1 VIRLSAI
8 SRCFQGVIPSLVASA
23 DATGMPNVTYVSQ
36 VYLVDDKHVALSRQ
50 FFNKTSRNLDENPNA
65 TVEIY
70 DPVTFQA
77 YRLRLRFLRSE
88 RTGPLFDT
96 MAMRIQAIASHTG
109 MEGVFRLVA
118 ADIFEVTR
126 AERVDGFLTD
136 NAPQTH
142 EEISVGG
149 LRTELRGLQLV
160 SERINRAD
168 DLETLLAAALDALA
182 VYFGFEHTIV
192 LLNEEQT
199 GRLVTIACRGYGGGV
214 GAEVAMGEGLI
225 GTVARERRMLRIT
238 GLDESLRYGRAVR
251 RSFVSDGGTSR
262 PEIPLPGLPDAQSA
276 LVIPLSLED
285 RLLGVLA
292 AESRDPMAFG
302 EWDEAYLDIIGNQIA
317 LGIDRVLEAD
327 EPAVDITP
335 PPRAPLP
342 AAVIPPRPRRTL
354 VYYKADDAVFL
365 DNEYLIRNVP
375 GRILWKL
382 LAEWKRGGRTAFT
395 NRELRLD
402 RSLGLPE
409 VKDNLESR
417 LILLRHRLREK
428 CPEISIAST
437 GRGKFQLEI
446 GADLELAERRRK
458 KKWRTGNPACPAETK
473 GGQAGLPV
481 LH

>member
-1 VIRLSAI
+1 MIKLPTI
-8 SRCFQGVIPSLVASA
+8 WRCFQGAIPSLVASA
-23 DATGMPNVTYVSQ
+23 DATGMPNITYVSQ
-36 VYLVDDKHVALSRQ
+36 IYLIDDNHVALSCQ
-50 FFNKTSRNLDENPNA
+50 FFNKTRRNLDENPNTTA
-65 TVEIY
+65 EVY

-88 RTGPLFDT
+88 KAGPLFDT
-96 MAMRIQAIASHTG
+96 MSMRIQAIASHTG

-118 ADIFEVTR
+118 ADIFEVIR

-136 NAPQTH
+136 APPPSQA
-142 EEISVGG
+142 EELSVGG

-168 DLETLLAAALDALA
+168 DLETLLAAALDALD
-182 VYFGFEHTIV
+182 VFFGFQHTIV
-192 LLNEEQT
+192 LLNEEQAN
-199 GRLVTIACRGYGGGV
+199 RLVTIACRGYGGGV

-225 GTVARERRMLRIT
+225 GTVARERRVLRIS

-251 RSFVSDGGTSR
+251 RSVLSDGGKSR

-276 LVIPLSLED
+276 LVIPLSVED
-285 RLLGVLA
+285 RLIGVLS

-302 EWDEAYLDIIGNQIA
+302 EWDEAYLGIIGNQIA
-317 LGIDRVLEAD
+317 LGIVRVLEAD
-327 EPAVDITP
+327 EPVTDVDP
-335 PPRAPLP
+335 QPRAPLP
-342 AAVIPPRPRRTL
+342 AAVVPPRPRRTL
-354 VYYKADDAVFL
+354 TYYKDDDAVFL

-382 LAEWKRGGRTAFT
+382 LAEWKQGGRTSFT

-402 RSLGLPE
+402 RTLGLPE

-428 CPEISIAST
+428 CPEVQINST
-437 GRGKFQLEI
+437 GRGRFALEI
-446 GADLELAERRRK
+446 AADLDLVER
-458 KKWRTGNPACPAETK
+458 
-473 GGQAGLPV
+473 
-481 LH
+481 

>member
-1 VIRLSAI
+1 MIRLSSI
-8 SRCFQGVIPSLVASA
+8 SRCFQGVIPCMAATA
-23 DATGMPNVTYVSQ
+23 DKHGMPNITYVSQ
-36 VYLVDDKHVALSRQ
+36 VYLVDEQHVALSRQ

-65 TVEIY
+65 TVELY

-88 RTGPLFDT
+88 KSGPLFDT

-109 MEGVFRLVA
+109 MEGVFRLIGS
-118 ADIFEVTR
+118 DIFEVIR
-126 AERVDGFLTD
+126 AERVDGFLTGPVPL
-136 NAPQTH
+136 PQQ

-168 DLETLLAAALDALA
+168 DLETLLAAALDALD
-182 VYFGFEHTIV
+182 VYFGFQHTIV
-192 LLNEEQT
+192 LLNEDQA

-214 GAEVAMGEGLI
+214 GAEVAMGEGFI
-225 GTVARERRMLRIT
+225 GTVGRERRMLRIS

-251 RSFVSDGGTSR
+251 RAHVSDGGKSR

-276 LVIPLSLED
+276 LVIPLSVED
-285 RLLGVLA
+285 RLIGVLA

-302 EWDEAYLDIIGNQIA
+302 EWDEAYLEIIGNQIA
-317 LGIDRVLEAD
+317 LGIDRVLQSD
-327 EPAVDITP
+327 EPAVVDTAP
-335 PPRAPLP
+335 QPRAPLP
-342 AAVIPPRPRRTL
+342 AAVVPPRVRRTL
-354 VYYKADDAVFL
+354 TYYKDDDAVFL

-382 LAEWKRGGRTAFT
+382 LGQWKKEGRTAFT

-428 CPEISIAST
+428 CPEVQITST
-437 GRGKFQLEI
+437 GRGRFQLEI
-446 GADLELAERRRK
+446 EADLELVER
-458 KKWRTGNPACPAETK
+458 
-473 GGQAGLPV
+473 
-481 LH
+481 